1 MSLQLVIDIETIDGI
16 FCLKRIEK
24 LYFGERMDK
33 RSREWLKQADYD
45 IDTAEYMF
53 AGGKF
58 FYAVFMCHLSIEKA
72 IKGLYQQRLKEIP
85 PKTHNLVYLLKKI
98 DIKPTETT
106 GKFSVKLNEASVATR
121 YPEDIEKQQ
130 GQYTK
135 DAAKKIIAESREA
148 LKWIKGQF

>member
-1 MSLQLVIDIETIDGI
+1 
-16 FCLKRIEK
+16 
-24 LYFGERMDK
+24 MDK

-72 IKGLYQQRLKEIP
+72 IKGLYQQRLKETP
-85 PKTHNLVYLLKKI
+85 PKTHNLVYLMKKI
-98 DIKPTETT
+98 DIRPAETT
-106 GKFSVKLNEASVATR
+106 GKFIVKLNEASVATR
-121 YPEDIEKQQ
+121 YPEDIDILQ

-135 DAAKKIIAESREA
+135 DVVKNILIESRKVLE
-148 LKWIKGQF
+148 WIKKQF